1 MVFAVNVTFC
11 ESQYKMAD
19 CVLSALESAN
29 TGTDCVQPTVGDD
42 NCVGT
47 WPDRKNEPI
56 TAADQTKKGPT
67 FGMDYKDG
75 GIIEVDGKKVSNPYT
90 TMSHTV
96 ASVGASMTVTSGSC
110 FIWNSYLDTSF
121 YAGKDIGNFPLSAR
135 AWCGG
140 NGDKPTVQFYKGG
153 NCAEDTELGGKNNKD
168 DKGLIF
174 NAADTCEDSMNADT
188 AVDKDGPFAALG
200 AFSCVE
206 VVDSMNEVDICAEKD
221 NKDLKGFAQKTV
233 PALFTLASKTC
244 LSKAGGG
251 LGGEYGFVN
260 EGGRTMLSNAVCFDQ
275 CADMPSPITEMA
287 KDPAGCPAASKADP
301 TCSGYTCAVTVTDKQ
316 CTKVAPVKH
325 SIVECRDDSADA
337 TGDDKPTEKPSTGA
351 SCRTASLGE
360 DVCIAD
366 GTATK
371 EEVDKKGDGD
381 CNKAY
386 QNPNQP
392 CSFKN
397 CFSYIMAPSCESIP
411 TFFGMG
417 LRVKTME
424 DLKDDL
430 PARPLNP
437 MLFVIAG
444 AAVVVII
451 LLICFIRC
459 YCYGHYCC
467 QPCCCKKAP
476 TDLVQTDGDKK

>member
-90 TMSHTV
+90 TMRHTV
-96 ASVGASMTVTSGSC
+96 GSEGVSMSVTSGSC
-110 FIWNSYLDTSF
+110 FIWNSYFDSSF
-121 YAGKDIGNFPLSAR
+121 YNRKDISNFPLSAR

-174 NAADTCEDSMNADT
+174 DASDTCGTYDMA
-188 AVDKDGPFAALG
+188 ADKDGPFAALG

-206 VVDSMNEVDICAEKD
+206 VPDSMVEIDICADKD

-233 PALFTLASKTC
+233 PALYTMATGVC
-244 LSKAGGG
+244 ATGGG
-251 LGGEYGFVN
+251 GGGGGQAFVN
-260 EGGRTMLSNAVCFDQ
+260 VGKKTMTTNSMCYDQ
-275 CADMPSPITEMA
+275 CANMPSPITEVA
-287 KDPAGCPAASKADP
+287 TDPVGCPSLAYGV
-301 TCSGYTCAVTVTDKQ
+301 TTVTDKQ
-316 CTKVAPVKH
+316 CVKDAP
-325 SIVECRDDSADA
+325 
-337 TGDDKPTEKPSTGA
+337 EK
-351 SCRTASLGE
+351 
-360 DVCIAD
+360 
-366 GTATK
+366 
-371 EEVDKKGDGD
+371 
-381 CNKAY
+381 
-386 QNPNQP
+386 
-392 CSFKN
+392 
-397 CFSYIMAPSCESIP
+397 FSYFTCQK
-411 TFFGMG
+411 GQ
-417 LRVKTME
+417 
-424 DLKDDL
+424 
-430 PARPLNP
+430 
-437 MLFVIAG
+437 G
-444 AAVVVII
+444 A
-451 LLICFIRC
+451 
-459 YCYGHYCC
+459 
-467 QPCCCKKAP
+467 
-476 TDLVQTDGDKK
+476 